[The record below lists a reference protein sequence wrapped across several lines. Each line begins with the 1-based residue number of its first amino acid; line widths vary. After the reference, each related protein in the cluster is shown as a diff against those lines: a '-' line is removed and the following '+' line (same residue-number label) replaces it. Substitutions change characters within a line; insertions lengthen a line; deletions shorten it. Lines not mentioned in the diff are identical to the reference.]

1 MWKVPGSQTFSPVPS
16 SALASVEANSEQF
29 TSTLLPSM
37 VLQRY
42 QKQSFVADTV
52 LSASELTVLP
62 ECKYHSKTG
71 YAHTLKEYWGH
82 KEVLWSHIYPRS
94 NSGTKPVPPAF
105 AANVL
110 EMYKTS
116 FNKSSHRGVVHR
128 IRYMDTTE
136 NLRNRYLDQSDNHR
150 SAGTRML
157 LEMDVTLEGEGD
169 VIHTSEYV
177 YLPKGGHTLCHTSN
191 FQWQKNVDVH
201 IVVSVKNLGL
211 WVQHLIHNMEHLY
224 EVTRDEHFE
233 LIIVDY
239 QSADLNVEAEL
250 KASSLPR
257 WKVIS
262 LSGDFS
268 RSGGLQAGID
278 YVSDPNSIVMTIDM
292 HLTLPPGF
300 VEYTRRHVVQ
310 GKMGFA
316 PMFFRLNKGYT
327 EININGFW
335 ETLTYGLLGMYKS
348 DWVRTEGFDTQKYT
362 TKWGGE
368 DWDAVDRV
376 VSVGLELFRIRYP
389 GLVHYFHTR
398 TGMWEHNKKGKT

>member
-1 MWKVPGSQTFSPVPS
+1 V
-16 SALASVEANSEQF
+16 
-29 TSTLLPSM
+29 
-37 VLQRY
+37 Y
-42 QKQSFVADTV
+42 
-52 LSASELTVLP
+52 
-62 ECKYHSKTG
+62 
-71 YAHTLKEYWGH
+71 
-82 KEVLWSHIYPRS
+82 
-94 NSGTKPVPPAF
+94 
-105 AANVL
+105 
-110 EMYKTS
+110 
-116 FNKSSHRGVVHR
+116 VH
-128 IRYMDTTE
+128 
-136 NLRNRYLDQSDNHR
+136 
-150 SAGTRML
+150 
-157 LEMDVTLEGEGD
+157 
-169 VIHTSEYV
+169 
-177 YLPKGGHTLCHTSN
+177 
-191 FQWQKNVDVH
+191 
-201 IVVSVKNLGL
+201 
-211 WVQHLIHNMEHLY
+211 
-224 EVTRDEHFE
+224 
-233 LIIVDY
+233 
-239 QSADLNVEAEL
+239 
-250 KASSLPR
+250 R

-316 PMFFRLNKGYT
+316 PMFFRLNEGRT
-327 EININGFW
+327 EASIAGFW

-348 DWVRTEGFDTQKYT
+348 DWVRTRGFDTQKYT